1 MIYLYNTQYN
11 ILYYHG
17 YLYPSCIQV
26 ARYVVLYHTT
36 TIPPLALTVGIE
48 LLLYER
54 MDRVRYL
61 NS

>member
-1 MIYLYNTQYN
+1 MYLYNTQYN

-17 YLYPSCIQV
+17 CLYIP
-26 ARYVVLYHTT
+26 VLYTSGALCCVPRTT
-36 TIPPLALTVGIE
+36 TTPPLTLTVGIE
-48 LLLYER
+48 LLLYDC